1 MSGSG
6 DEWADVIVL
15 DDYRE
20 KKSDIRKKIEEL
32 EDMSSEV
39 YSSYSE
45 EEQIGY
51 ERFKKLLELLE
62 LGEYEPQETDDE
74 EE

>member
-1 MSGSG
+1 MSGAD
-6 DEWADVIVL
+6 DEWAEVIVL

-45 EEQIGY
+45 EEQVGFG
-51 ERFKKLLELLE
+51 RFKKTFRTI
-62 LGEYEPQETDDE
+62 GAR
-74 EE
+74 

>member
-1 MSGSG
+1 MSGAD

-39 YSSYSE
+39 YSSYTE

>member
-1 MSGSG
+1 MSGAD
-6 DEWADVIVL
+6 DEWAEVIVL
-15 DDYRE
+15 DEYRE

-32 EDMSSEV
+32 EDISSEV

-45 EEQIGY
+45 EEQVGF

>member
-1 MSGSG
+1 MSGAD
-6 DEWADVIVL
+6 DEWAEVIVL
-15 DDYRE
+15 DEYRE

-45 EEQIGY
+45 EEQIGF

>member
-6 DEWADVIVL
+6 DEWAEVIVL